1 MEVERMEVERME
13 VERMEVERMEVERM
27 EEVVQWLKDL
37 KVHCTSDEW
46 TTDKTRNEI
55 DSIIVELN
63 EIIYGEP

>member
-1 MEVERMEVERME
+1 
-13 VERMEVERMEVERM
+13 MEVERMEVERM